1 MKAGKTMTGK
11 EILYS
16 ILMNNNVV
24 YSIENN
30 LEPLL
35 NLIPELKDTI
45 GFDHKHPHHHLDVWN
60 HTLCALS
67 HAPSNFDLRLVL
79 LLHDIGK
86 PHSCQEGE
94 VRHFKGHPLKS
105 YEMSL
110 VILERLNFTQEE
122 INHLSKLILVHDDE
136 LTIEEI
142 QTNKES
148 AFERFQIQYCD
159 SLAHHP
165 NKLEKRIAYLLDT
178 NEKLN
183 TGNIK
188 EYYYKLLNEASNK
201 KTR

>member
-86 PHSCQEGE
+86 ALDHDMEGTHVE
-94 VRHFKGHPLKS
+94 IGVDVLKKYKENHFTDINIFDLDG
-105 YEMSL
+105 
-110 VILERLNFTQEE
+110 RLINTTQP
-122 INHLSKLILVHDDE
+122 KLF
-136 LTIEEI
+136 
-142 QTNKES
+142 NG
-148 AFERFQIQYCD
+148 F
-159 SLAHHP
+159 
-165 NKLEKRIAYLLDT
+165 KLYICRW
-178 NEKLN
+178 
-183 TGNIK
+183 
-188 EYYYKLLNEASNK
+188 
-201 KTR
+201 